1 MFCPERSFDYAWS
14 DGCDAHTE
22 PGVERCE
29 GAHEAVESVF
39 GGIVDRG
46 GEGGELAGYGR
57 YVNDVFGGW
66 SFWGGGRGGEEM
78 GESELSGADWVR
90 EIDVEVGVVV

>member
-1 MFCPERSFDYAWS
+1 
-14 DGCDAHTE
+14 
-22 PGVERCE
+22 
-29 GAHEAVESVF
+29 
-39 GGIVDRG
+39 
-46 GEGGELAGYGR
+46 
-57 YVNDVFGGW
+57 VFGGW